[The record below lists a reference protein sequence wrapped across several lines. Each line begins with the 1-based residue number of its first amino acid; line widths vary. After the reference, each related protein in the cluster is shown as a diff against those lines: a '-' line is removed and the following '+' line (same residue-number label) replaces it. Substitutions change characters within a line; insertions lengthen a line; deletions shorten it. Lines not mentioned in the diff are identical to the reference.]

1 MIRVG
6 IVEDHANELQGIM
19 HDLGRASDI
28 TVCVTASNV
37 QEAVKVLPEHE
48 LDVIIVDLELPD
60 GTGQSVI
67 SQLRH
72 RIPLASFMVLSA
84 YEEYERIYAAIL
96 AGAVGYLGK
105 VYVADT
111 LIQSVRDVYA
121 GGSPISSP
129 IARKV
134 LQAFQ
139 VAVKS
144 QLQIG
149 KLTTREQDILHV
161 LATGRSYQ
169 DIADTMFISV
179 ETVRTHIRNIYKKLQ
194 VRSWREI
201 GKQDL
206 YGNETTR

>member
-6 IVEDHANELQGIM
+6 IVEDHDNELQGIVR
-19 HDLGRASDI
+19 DLARASDI
-28 TVCVTASNV
+28 TVCVTAGNV
-37 QEAVKVLPEHE
+37 QEAVKVLPEYE

-72 RIPLASFMVLSA
+72 RIPTASFIVLSA

-139 VAVKS
+139 VAVKP

-201 GKQDL
+201 GMQEL
-206 YGNETTR
+206 FGNKTTR

>member
-6 IVEDHANELQGIM
+6 IVEDHDNELQGIVR
-19 HDLGRASDI
+19 DLARASDI
-28 TVCVTASNV
+28 TVCVTAGSA
-37 QEAVKVLPEHE
+37 QEAVKVLPEYE

-72 RIPLASFMVLSA
+72 RIPTASFIVLSA

-139 VAVKS
+139 VAVKP

-201 GKQDL
+201 GMQDL
-206 YGNETTR
+206 FGNKTTR

>member
-6 IVEDHANELQGIM
+6 IVEDHDNELQGIVR
-19 HDLGRASDI
+19 DLARASDI
-28 TVCVTASNV
+28 TVCVTAGSA
-37 QEAVKVLPEHE
+37 QEAVKVLPEYE

-72 RIPLASFMVLSA
+72 RIPTASFIVISA

-139 VAVKS
+139 VAVKP

-201 GKQDL
+201 GMQDL
-206 YGNETTR
+206 FGNKTTR

>member
-6 IVEDHANELQGIM
+6 IVEDHDNELQGIVR
-19 HDLGRASDI
+19 DLARASDI
-28 TVCVTASNV
+28 TVCVTAGSA
-37 QEAVKVLPEHE
+37 QEAVKVLPEYE

-72 RIPLASFMVLSA
+72 RIPTASFIVLSA

-139 VAVKS
+139 VAVKP

-201 GKQDL
+201 GVQDL
-206 YGNETTR
+206 FGNKTTR